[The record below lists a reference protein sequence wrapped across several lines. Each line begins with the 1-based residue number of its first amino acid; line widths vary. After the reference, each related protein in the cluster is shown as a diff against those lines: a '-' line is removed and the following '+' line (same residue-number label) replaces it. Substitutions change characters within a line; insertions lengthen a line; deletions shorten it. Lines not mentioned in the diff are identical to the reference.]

1 MEAISVA
8 LVMFS
13 DASTLNSAD
22 ISGINVIEQDK
33 ARLLNREPLFP
44 KVVGYAEI
52 ARMTGV
58 SRQRAAMFPKIATF
72 PKPVIETSQGPLYSE
87 HAVAAWAAKRGVKA
101 GRPKTAE
108 VPRLVEHKAKRY
120 NPHAY
125 SEQARQLAADGC
137 AVVAGPQ
144 RREPAHS
151 SFPAFSAPIETTSDR
166 PTFTVVYL

>member
-1 MEAISVA
+1 MTRRDWQVTVDFTTSIPIEEETLFDLIEEFAEHGASAALNPDGMGGSLTVSVTTASAMEAISVA

-108 VPRLVEHKAKRY
+108 VP
-120 NPHAY
+120 P
-125 SEQARQLAADGC
+125 
-137 AVVAGPQ
+137 
-144 RREPAHS
+144 
-151 SFPAFSAPIETTSDR
+151 TTR
-166 PTFTVVYL
+166 GA